1 MKIQIFSGTFNPT
14 SKTYVLD
21 TDGTTP
27 LALAVSNFIGNITPT
42 FILQSQSGTT
52 VPPVVITTLATSST
66 TTATPTIVPPALNL
80 TISIFY

>member
-27 LALAVSNFIGNITPT
+27 LALAINNFIGSITPK
-42 FILQSQSGTT
+42 FINQTQSS
-52 VPPVVITTLATSST
+52 PPQIPPTITLAGGVY
-66 TTATPTIVPPALNL
+66 TPTIVPVYPNL